1 MPERHPNLITLIY
14 SNIMKAIFSP
24 FYKIMLSPDGFFEEI
39 RHSNSWKPP
48 LIHLILLAVWLS
60 LGSVIAWGLGVN
72 GATPLNSSLG
82 AQMDVYPYWK
92 ETLLPQLG
100 LLSYPAAMGLIML
113 EMLLITLIFTPL
125 IFLLFRYLGGEKQA
139 HGMLHA
145 FQGFVYGL
153 TPTAFGGFLPIA
165 ALITGVFATL
175 LQFQRGPSIT
185 LQNRK
190 WSSYILVVLFLAYA
204 IYRYW
209 NRELV

>member
-1 MPERHPNLITLIY
+1 MQ
-14 SNIMKAIFSP
+14 AIFSP
-24 FYKIMLSPDGFFEEI
+24 FYKIMLSPDDFFEEI
-39 RHSNSWKPP
+39 RHSNSWKQP

-60 LGSVIAWGLGVN
+60 LGSVIAWGLGVD
-72 GATPLNSSLG
+72 GTTPLNSSLG

-100 LLSYPAAMGLIML
+100 LLSYPAAMVLIML
-113 EMLLITLIFTPL
+113 EMIIITLIFTPL
-125 IFLLFRYLGGEKQA
+125 IFLLFRYLGGGKQS

-175 LQFQRGPSIT
+175 LQFQRDPSIT

-190 WSSYILVVLFLAYA
+190 VSSYILVVLFLAYA